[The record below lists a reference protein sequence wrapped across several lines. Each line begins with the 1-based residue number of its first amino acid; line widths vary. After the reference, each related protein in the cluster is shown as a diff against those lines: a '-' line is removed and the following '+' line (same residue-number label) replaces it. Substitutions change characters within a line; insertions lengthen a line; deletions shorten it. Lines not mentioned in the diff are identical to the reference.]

1 MDDGM
6 GDVMEDGGEEM
17 DQMGMDD
24 ETGQSPGQQIV
35 NLNTQQM

>member
-6 GDVMEDGGEEM
+6 GEEMEDGVEEM
-17 DQMGMDD
+17 DGMGMDD

-35 NLNTQQM
+35 NLNTQ

>member
-6 GDVMEDGGEEM
+6 GEEMEDGEDDM

-35 NLNTQQM
+35 DINTQ